1 MSYPVSSPRTQRPCG
16 CRRACPHPAQ
26 RPCSRCTLATGSRPL
41 PRPGLQALAQE
52 TSRPRKGPHYDAHM
66 LAAVRQ
72 IWVSSHAAEEVGE
85 SPAQRWRAI
94 TVIDCTASG
103 TSDTTASS
111 PRRHLRSRA
120 RLPLQHKREPECGK
134 SYIWLTEPA
143 TSGHSRSISSFSR
156 CRANERRAGSGSER
170 KPTTPA
176 AEVRPTIVL
185 CLAESMRASV

>member
-41 PRPGLQALAQE
+41 PRPGLQALARE

-66 LAAVRQ
+66 LAAVLSCCRR
-72 IWVSSHAAEEVGE
+72 S
-85 SPAQRWRAI
+85 R
-94 TVIDCTASG
+94 IDCSATVASYHG
-103 TSDTTASS
+103 GCTGSATSDTTASS

-120 RLPLQHKREPECGK
+120 RLLLQHKREPECGM

-185 CLAESMRASV
+185 CLAGSMRASV